1 MYSILYFLKNI
12 MREHLEP
19 LLSVCTHGVYTL
31 CVHTVCTQ
39 TGVYRTHTHW
49 YGTVPVPVIPV
60 IPAGGTV
67 TEHLHGAAALK
78 LRSPI

>member
-39 TGVYRTHTHW
+39 TGVYTHTLVW
-49 YGTVPVPVIPV
+49 YRTGTCDTCDTSTWRWYRNR
-60 IPAGGTV
+60 AS
-67 TEHLHGAAALK
+67 GAAALK